1 MKRYPLKQKI
11 MRLARTLFMAAVMV
25 ACAIQSRPAW
35 AQSAEL
41 YASFKQ
47 YQALNKQGKHA
58 EATPFV
64 KTVIAL
70 AEPERVL
77 FVPRHIGRL

>member
-1 MKRYPLKQKI
+1 MERYPLRQKI
-11 MRLARTLFMAAVMV
+11 MRFTRTLFMAASMV
-25 ACAIQSRPAW
+25 ACATQSLPAW